1 MKKLI
6 LTAAIASIFA
16 ACGNVGGAG
25 SIKTEGDSLAYALG
39 IDIGN
44 NLKQMDSTINV
55 DMLAVGIKD
64 AVNNDSKMDAESA
77 GAFLREYFMVR
88 VPAKAKQASVD
99 FLAGIEKDVKNIKK
113 TESGLL
119 YEVVLEG
126 DKSITPKMTDRVRVI
141 YEGKLKTG
149 KIFDSS
155 KQRGDTIEFAVN
167 GVIKGWGEGLQLVGK
182 GGKIN
187 LWIPAELAYGEQG
200 AGGAIGPNEALA
212 FEVELIDVMPAATEE

>member
-1 MKKLI
+1 M
-6 LTAAIASIFA
+6 
-16 ACGNVGGAG
+16 
-25 SIKTEGDSLAYALG
+25 
-39 IDIGN
+39 
-44 NLKQMDSTINV
+44 
-55 DMLAVGIKD
+55 
-64 AVNNDSKMDAESA
+64 
-77 GAFLREYFMVR
+77 
-88 VPAKAKQASVD
+88 
-99 FLAGIEKDVKNIKK
+99 
-113 TESGLL
+113 
-119 YEVVLEG
+119 
-126 DKSITPKMTDRVRVI
+126 
-141 YEGKLKTG
+141 KTG

>member
-25 SIKTEGDSLAYALG
+25 SIKTEDDSLAYALG